1 MEYAKAIAAAVAG
14 GLGTLGT
21 ALADGAVTPAEW
33 VAVALATLVA
43 SGLVA
48 VVPNRPPDTFLQ

>member
-1 MEYAKAIAAAVAG
+1 MEYAKAVAAAVAG

-21 ALADGAVTPAEW
+21 ALADGTVTPAEW
-33 VAVALATLVA
+33 VAVALATLAA

-48 VVPNRPPDTFLQ
+48 VIPNKPSDTFTA